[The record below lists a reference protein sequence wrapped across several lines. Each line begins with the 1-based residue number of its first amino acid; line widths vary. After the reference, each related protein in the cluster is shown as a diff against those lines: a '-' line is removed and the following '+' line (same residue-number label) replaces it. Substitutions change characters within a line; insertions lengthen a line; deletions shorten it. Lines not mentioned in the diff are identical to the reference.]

1 MVLKY
6 WWLCVCALVVSGWCR
21 AQSNTV
27 LMHVG
32 GKPVDVAEYRYFCS
46 MHVEE
51 SASLEQFINFKLK
64 ALAAPWLLKRIN
76 WIRCLIFACF

>member
-46 MHVEE
+46 KHVEE
-51 SASLEQFINFKLK
+51 SASLERFINFKLK
-64 ALAAPWLLKRIN
+64 ALAAKKNN